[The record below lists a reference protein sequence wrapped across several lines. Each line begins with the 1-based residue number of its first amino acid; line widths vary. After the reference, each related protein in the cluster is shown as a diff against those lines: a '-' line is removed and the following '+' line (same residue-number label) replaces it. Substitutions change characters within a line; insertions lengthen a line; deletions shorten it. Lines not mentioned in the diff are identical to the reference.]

1 MAYDEN
7 RDGEVLDQEDAA
19 EKGAPSGWVS
29 TEVAAA
35 VLRVPPST
43 VAELVRL
50 GRLVAKAQGEGGNR
64 TWLVSVES
72 LRKRLREARRT
83 GLLGDII
90 GADGGHDPTEASSS
104 SAAEEV
110 GGGAVSELIARL
122 EARVAEAAD
131 ARAKLEQ
138 AERTRRYLS
147 DERERLIKELETE
160 RAQRER
166 LAKELEAEREE
177 RRRERES
184 ALEQEQAFT
193 RALEEDRRRVAEL
206 EGELERLTKELEG
219 RRGAKVFGRRLFGE

>member
-1 MAYDEN
+1 MEYDEERN
-7 RDGEVLDQEDAA
+7 GEVLDQEDAA

-72 LRKRLREARRT
+72 LQERLREARRT
-83 GLLGDII
+83 SVLGGI
-90 GADGGHDPTEASSS
+90 GAHEGHDPTEASSS
-104 SAAEEV
+104 SAVAEEV
-110 GGGAVSELIARL
+110 GGAVSELIARW
-122 EARVAEAAD
+122 EARVAEGAD
-131 ARAKLEQ
+131 ATAKLEQ
-138 AERTRRYLS
+138 AER
-147 DERERLIKELETE
+147 EG
-160 RAQRER
+160 
-166 LAKELEAEREE
+166 

-219 RRGAKVFGRRLFGE
+219 RRAKVFGRRLFGE